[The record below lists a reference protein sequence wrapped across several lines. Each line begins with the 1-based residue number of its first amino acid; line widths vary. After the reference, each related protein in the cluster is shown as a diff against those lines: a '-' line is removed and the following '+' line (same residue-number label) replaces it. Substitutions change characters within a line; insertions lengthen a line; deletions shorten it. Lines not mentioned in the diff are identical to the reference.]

1 MSPHRL
7 RYLPLEINDKYLI
20 LLAAMETSTT
30 TPRTESADVID
41 ADGFTPVRIKQVI
54 RETSDA
60 VSLVLD
66 IPESIRDQFRY
77 AAGQFITIRPRID
90 GAEHRR
96 CYSMSSSP
104 TVDPDLR
111 ITVKRDRDGLV
122 SNWVN
127 DTVSI
132 GDELH
137 VAPPEGRFVLTAG
150 ERNIVTFAGGSGIT
164 PVFSLV
170 QSALATTTRKARLF
184 YANRN
189 LDSVIFREAL
199 ATLVDSH
206 SEHLQV
212 HHHLDDLD
220 GVVSPQHIA
229 DFIANDSHAET
240 DYYVCGPAPFM
251 DTVEQVL
258 LDSGIPRQQLH
269 LERFSVAAI
278 PPPDPTQSVVTE
290 EVTIELDRRTITAPY
305 RAGNT
310 LLQTARLAG
319 LKAPSSCETGSCG
332 TCMAQVVA
340 GSARMLNNDALDD
353 DEIAEGWVVTCQA
366 LPTSRRVRVV
376 YE

>member
-1 MSPHRL
+1 
-7 RYLPLEINDKYLI
+7 
-20 LLAAMETSTT
+20 METSTT
-30 TPRTESADVID
+30 PRHEPADVTD
-41 ADGFTPVRIKQVI
+41 ADGFTPLRIKQVV
-54 RETSDA
+54 RETADA

-66 IPESIRDQFRY
+66 VPEPSKGRFGY
-77 AAGQFITIRPRID
+77 LAGQFVTLRVTID

-104 TVDPDLR
+104 AVESDLR
-111 ITVKRDRDGLV
+111 ITVKRDRDGLI
-122 SNWVN
+122 SNWIN
-127 DTVSI
+127 DTAAV
-132 GDELH
+132 GDVLH
-137 VAPPEGRFVLTAG
+137 IAPPEGRFVLTAT
-150 ERNIVTFAGGSGIT
+150 ERDVVTFAGGSGIT

-170 QSALATTTRKARLF
+170 HSALAATTRKARLF

-199 ATLVDSH
+199 ADLTDTH
-206 SEHLQV
+206 SGRLEV

-220 GVVSPQHIA
+220 GVVSPQRIA
-229 DFIANDSHAET
+229 DFIGGTELEGGGARSQTE
-240 DYYVCGPAPFM
+240 YYVCGPAPFM
-251 DTVEQVL
+251 DTVERVL
-258 LDSGIPRQQLH
+258 LDAGIPKQQVH

-278 PPPDPTQSVVTE
+278 PPPDPAEPVVTE
-290 EVTIELDRRTITAPY
+290 EVTIELDRRTVTAPY

-332 TCMAQVVA
+332 TCMAQVVE

-353 DEIAEGWVVTCQA
+353 DEVAEGWVVTCQA
-366 LPTSRRVRVV
+366 LPTSRTVRVV